1 MMLKFEAIGL
11 KETLNKID
19 KYQKSVDD
27 KLQIFFDKLLDKGIQ
42 TANMCKVSNALAEN
56 NTQNL
61 GDFVTF
67 KKEVDS
73 KSGTLIGVD
82 IPIQTAWKNSS
93 GVHEATV
100 YPLLMLEFGSAFFAD
115 PPQDRFGGHGGK
127 GTMAQSGHE
136 NDLEWW
142 WIDLE
147 GKRHKNYSIR
157 PTSPM
162 YNAWKEMYLDMK
174 QIAKE
179 VYGNG

>member
-1 MMLKFEAIGL
+1 MFA
-11 KETLNKID
+11 
-19 KYQKSVDD
+19 
-27 KLQIFFDKLLDKGIQ
+27 
-42 TANMCKVSNALAEN
+42 VSN
-56 NTQNL
+56 
-61 GDFVTF
+61 DF
-67 KKEVDS
+67 
-73 KSGTLIGVD
+73 I
-82 IPIQTAWKNSS
+82 N
-93 GVHEATV
+93 
-100 YPLLMLEFGSAFFAD
+100 
-115 PPQDRFGGHGGK
+115 
-127 GTMAQSGHE
+127 E